1 MMVEM
6 FIIKITSYFSLLEQ
20 RVAKDLSCYEVW
32 GSNMYDCN
40 SLKTGISRT
49 NRINLKFVL
58 KQSQLQVSFKLSYMG
73 ERDKIFLQWCLFH
86 SASSRSYD
94 PIDPISMVFKQQLL
108 SSTSNYSCAIDLFE
122 DN

>member
-6 FIIKITSYFSLLEQ
+6 FKIKVTSYFSLLEQ
-20 RVAKDLSCYEVW
+20 RVAKDLSCYEVC

-58 KQSQLQVSFKLSYMG
+58 KQSQLQVSFKLSHVG
-73 ERDKIFLQWCLFH
+73 ERDNDVCFTLQ
-86 SASSRSYD
+86 APGRT
-94 PIDPISMVFKQQLL
+94 IQ
-108 SSTSNYSCAIDLFE
+108 
-122 DN
+122 